1 VNREKLTPPP
11 GLEIDPSRRRPR
23 LDISHLR
30 TGLFVCDLDRPWLD
44 TPFLL
49 QGFLIETDQEIGAL
63 REHCRHV
70 FIDRNLS
77 DPAAIQA
84 LGDALQM
91 PDDPDDAP
99 RQSALA
105 RSQGHPRSPA
115 ANRSRQPDVDQALH
129 EADPLA
135 TPVRPPTQPAARPPQ
150 QPSEARRE
158 LPPESGQS
166 VRPVSPATA
175 AASGRGE
182 PAPRAH
188 RSAGGRPLG
197 ASRETRERFRRF
209 VLESAQDADAVS
221 PRAAG
226 GLIASL
232 GGLFRRRGEVR
243 APDAQRGKRL
253 STEAATADDRRADT
267 PQARLAGEI
276 DALLAPGESRQ
287 AYEILRALPEE
298 LPRAR
303 RSFEHAAS
311 ALGELLADVRSGKVF
326 PLLRSQE
333 AVADMV
339 DSMLGNPDAMLW
351 LAHLR
356 QAHIDTYQH
365 GVRTSLYMISV
376 GRSLGLPKRQI
387 EALGQIGLLADV
399 GKIQLPRALLD
410 KPGLLTPAEFRIAKE
425 HVSLGLQ
432 ALEADKRLDDTVKLG
447 ILQHHER
454 LDGTGYPEGLKG
466 EQISIYGRL
475 AGIADTF
482 SALVSARPYANATAA
497 QDALMSLY
505 QWADTSFHGPL
516 VEQFVQ
522 SLGVFPVG
530 TLVELS
536 NDEVAVVLEHN
547 RSRRLE
553 PRVIVLADAAKR
565 PLGKPYM
572 RDLFAQARAE
582 GVKPLRI
589 HRGLPAGAYGLRPH
603 DFYGADPAQLQPAR

>member
-1 VNREKLTPPP
+1 MSDNKLIPPP
-11 GLEIDPSRRRPR
+11 GLVPDPGRRRPR
-23 LDISHLR
+23 LDVAHLR
-30 TGLFVCDLDRPWLD
+30 AGLFVCDLDRPWID

-49 QGFLIETDQEIGAL
+49 QGFLIESDQEIRAL

-77 DPAAIQA
+77 DPEAILA

-91 PDDPDDAP
+91 PEPVEPSDDA
-99 RQSALA
+99 SAA
-105 RSQGHPRSPA
+105 RPDQATVSGAVGA
-115 ANRSRQPDVDQALH
+115 AGRRAASLPDVDAALDD
-129 EADPLA
+129 ADPLA
-135 TPVRPPTQPAARPPQ
+135 TPVAAPQPRARPSRPDAVA
-150 QPSEARRE
+150 SEAAPTPTRPLG
-158 LPPESGQS
+158 LPG
-166 VRPVSPATA
+166 ADA
-175 AASGRGE
+175 
-182 PAPRAH
+182 PAPSPRTP
-188 RSAGGRPLG
+188 RSAGGRPPG

-209 VLESAQDADAVS
+209 VLESSQGADAVT
-221 PRAAG
+221 PRG
-226 GLIASL
+226 TGTGLLASL

-243 APDAQRGKRL
+243 APDQQPRARL
-253 STEAATADDRRADT
+253 STEASVPQESAAGGARAALERELDT
-267 PQARLAGEI
+267 
-276 DALLAPGESRQ
+276 LLAPGEARQ
-287 AYEILRALPEE
+287 TYTVVRALPDE

-303 RSFEHAAS
+303 KGFEQAS
-311 ALGELLADVRSGKVF
+311 AALGALLTDLRAGKTF

-356 QAHIDTYQH
+356 QSHIDTYQH
-365 GVRTSLYMISV
+365 GVRTSLYMISA

-425 HVSLGLQ
+425 HVELGLR
-432 ALEADKRLDDTVKLG
+432 ALEASRQLDEIVRLG
-447 ILQHHER
+447 IVQHHER
-454 LDGTGYPEGLKG
+454 LDGSGYPEGLKG

-482 SALVSARPYANATAA
+482 SALVCARPYANATAA

-536 NDEVAVVLEHN
+536 NEEVAVVLEHN
-547 RSRRLE
+547 RTRRLE
-553 PRVIVLADAAKR
+553 PRVIVLAGADKR
-565 PLGKPYM
+565 PLPRPFV
-572 RDLFAQARAE
+572 RDLFAQPRAE

-589 HRGLPAGAYGLRPH
+589 QRGLAAGAYGLRPH
-603 DFYGADPAQLQPAR
+603 DFYGSDPGALLGAH

>member
-1 VNREKLTPPP
+1 MSQDKLTPPP
-11 GLEIDPSRRRPR
+11 GLVPDPSRRRPR
-23 LDISHLR
+23 LDVAHLR
-30 TGLFVCDLDRPWLD
+30 AGLFVCDLDRPWID

-49 QGFLIETDQEIGAL
+49 QGFLIETEMEVQAL

-77 DPAAIQA
+77 DPEAIAA

-91 PDDPDDAP
+91 PESVEPSDDASGARPDQTVMTGALGVAGP
-99 RQSALA
+99 RASA
-105 RSQGHPRSPA
+105 
-115 ANRSRQPDVDQALH
+115 QPDVDAALDD
-129 EADPLA
+129 ADPLA
-135 TPVRPPTQPAARPPQ
+135 TPVAPPPPRVRPSRPDPIASEAAPTPARPLG
-150 QPSEARRE
+150 QPGADT
-158 LPPESGQS
+158 
-166 VRPVSPATA
+166 PA
-175 AASGRGE
+175 
-182 PAPRAH
+182 APRAQ
-188 RSAGGRPLG
+188 RSAGGRPPG

-209 VLESAQDADAVS
+209 VLESSQGTDASA
-221 PRAAG
+221 PRAPGAG
-226 GLIASL
+226 LLASL

-243 APDAQRGKRL
+243 APDQQPRARL
-253 STEAATADDRRADT
+253 STEASVPQEPAAGGARAALERELDT
-267 PQARLAGEI
+267 
-276 DALLAPGESRQ
+276 LLAPGEARQ
-287 AYEILRALPEE
+287 TYTVVRELPDE

-303 RSFEHAAS
+303 KGFEQAS
-311 ALGELLADVRSGKVF
+311 AALGALLADVRAGKTF

-356 QAHIDTYQH
+356 QSHIDTYQH
-365 GVRTSLYMISV
+365 GVRTSLYMISA

-425 HVSLGLQ
+425 HVELGLR
-432 ALEADKRLDDTVKLG
+432 ALETSRQLDDIVRLG
-447 ILQHHER
+447 IVQHHER
-454 LDGTGYPEGLKG
+454 LDGSGYPAGLKG
-466 EQISIYGRL
+466 TEISIYGRI
-475 AGIADTF
+475 AGIADVF
-482 SALVSARPYANATAA
+482 SALTTARPYANALAV

-536 NDEVAVVLEHN
+536 NEEVAVVLEHN
-547 RSRRLE
+547 RTRRLE
-553 PRVIVLADAAKR
+553 PRVIVLAGADKR
-565 PLGKPYM
+565 PMPQPFV
-572 RDLFAQARAE
+572 RDLFAQPRAE

-589 HRGLPAGAYGLRPH
+589 QRGLAAGAYGLRPH
-603 DFYGADPAQLQPAR
+603 DFYGSDPGALHGAH

>member
-1 VNREKLTPPP
+1 VSHDKLTPPP
-11 GLEIDPSRRRPR
+11 GLVPDPSRRRPR
-23 LDISHLR
+23 LDVAHLR
-30 TGLFVCDLDRPWLD
+30 AGLFVCDLDRPWID

-49 QGFLIETDQEIGAL
+49 QGFLIETEQEVRAL

-77 DPAAIQA
+77 DPEAILA

-91 PDDPDDAP
+91 PEPVEPSDDP
-99 RQSALA
+99 SAA
-105 RSQGHPRSPA
+105 RPDQATVTGALGVARRRAST
-115 ANRSRQPDVDQALH
+115 QPDVDAALDD
-129 EADPLA
+129 ADPLA
-135 TPVRPPTQPAARPPQ
+135 TPMASPPPPRARSSRPDPI
-150 QPSEARRE
+150 
-158 LPPESGQS
+158 GS
-166 VRPVSPATA
+166 VTT
-175 AASGRGE
+175 
-182 PAPRAH
+182 PAPARSAVQPGADAPAPSPRAP
-188 RSAGGRPLG
+188 RSAGGRPPG

-209 VLESAQDADAVS
+209 VLESSQGADAS
-221 PRAAG
+221 APRAPGAG
-226 GLIASL
+226 LLASL

-243 APDAQRGKRL
+243 APDQQPRARL
-253 STEAATADDRRADT
+253 STEASVPQEPAAGGTRAALERELDT
-267 PQARLAGEI
+267 
-276 DALLAPGESRQ
+276 LLAPGEARQ
-287 AYEILRALPEE
+287 SYTVVRELPEE

-303 RSFEHAAS
+303 KGFEQAS
-311 ALGELLADVRSGKVF
+311 AALGALLADVRAGKTF

-356 QAHIDTYQH
+356 QSHIDTYQH
-365 GVRTSLYMISV
+365 GVRTSLYMISA

-425 HVSLGLQ
+425 HVELGLR
-432 ALEADKRLDDTVKLG
+432 ALEASRQLDEIVRLG
-447 ILQHHER
+447 IVQHHER
-454 LDGTGYPEGLKG
+454 LDGSGYPQGLKG
-466 EQISIYGRL
+466 AQISIYGRL

-482 SALVSARPYANATAA
+482 SALVCARPYANATAA

-536 NDEVAVVLEHN
+536 NEEVAVVLEHN
-547 RSRRLE
+547 RTRRLE
-553 PRVIVLADAAKR
+553 PRVIVLAGADKR
-565 PLGKPYM
+565 PMPQPFV
-572 RDLFAQARAE
+572 RDLFAQPRAE

-589 HRGLPAGAYGLRPH
+589 QRGLAAGAYGLRPH
-603 DFYGADPAQLQPAR
+603 DFYGSDPGALHGAH